1 MVARLSL
8 LRAFVRD
15 GDCPPCR
22 AFLPPGTGAGDYH
35 RVTVMNRPA
44 PTPPLPPTAT
54 AWILFG
60 AGAIALLFSLAMQ
73 SWMWQVVFG
82 LQPVAPG
89 GGEFMVGLF
98 IGLPALLIASLLL
111 GLTVARRAWRSR
123 ASWILFFLSDAVLF
137 AWITLF
143 VRDGLK

>member
-1 MVARLSL
+1 M
-8 LRAFVRD
+8 AFACD
-15 GDCPPCR
+15 DDCPPCR
-22 AFLPPGTGAGDYH
+22 TFLPPGTLARDYH
-35 RVTVMNRPA
+35 GVTVMNDHPA
-44 PTPPLPPTAT
+44 PTPPLPPTAS

-60 AGAIALLFSLAMQ
+60 AGAMALLFSLAMQ

-137 AWITLF
+137 AWIALF